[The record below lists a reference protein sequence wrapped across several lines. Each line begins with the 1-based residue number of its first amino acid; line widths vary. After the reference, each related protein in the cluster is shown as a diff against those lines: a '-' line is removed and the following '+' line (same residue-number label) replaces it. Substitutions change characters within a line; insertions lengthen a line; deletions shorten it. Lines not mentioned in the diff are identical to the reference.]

1 MKTHVKKSGMVVALL
16 LSMALSACTETGT
29 VPPVNPTPP
38 TSPAPGPDPMPPSN
52 PVPPS
57 DPVPTPPAPTP
68 PAPTPPAPSP
78 TPPSDPVPPAPTYG
92 YITGTVVNEQ
102 GVPLPGVEVVADNTA
117 AYNSNLIARTDAQG
131 RYKIDVRNAP
141 VTFNMSATMTIRYE
155 GHSIGVNLVPDN
167 TETVPGGVG
176 GVRNFTF
183 KPKPLSQADPYGNLA
198 CVFVEREPGN
208 FSV

>member
-1 MKTHVKKSGMVVALL
+1 M
-16 LSMALSACTETGT
+16 
-29 VPPVNPTPP
+29 
-38 TSPAPGPDPMPPSN
+38 
-52 PVPPS
+52 
-57 DPVPTPPAPTP
+57 
-68 PAPTPPAPSP
+68 
-78 TPPSDPVPPAPTYG
+78 
-92 YITGTVVNEQ
+92 
-102 GVPLPGVEVVADNTA
+102 ADNTA

-208 FSV
+208 FSVDPAKLVLTLTPIGTLADGTTGSVRTTKVVMSGSGWVAANIMWGTYKVTATMDGQPVELRRRIGGWTPTSGA